1 MLRPNANVEIQK
13 LVYWAA
19 MSLDIGKKISPNR
32 HHHHSAYLL
41 KNCHL
46 AGFSKTQQ
54 DWVANLVLG
63 HRGKLEKIQ
72 TYLADEDWCS
82 SLLALRIVAL
92 LNHEDNPIIFD
103 KIELKTLKIG
113 HWIIKIKEP
122 NWLDLHPLTFF
133 LL

>member
-1 MLRPNANVEIQK
+1 M
-13 LVYWAA
+13 
-19 MSLDIGKKISPNR
+19 
-32 HHHHSAYLL
+32 

-133 LL
+133 LLRHEVDVWKALKYKIDIEFE